1 MQKPRFPIAFLS
13 TLIISNAVFSADD
26 SANWPNVGND
36 KGGTRYS
43 TLNQINT
50 GNVSTLKAAWTY
62 HTGDAGQGTTIE
74 CTPLVI
80 DGVMYITT
88 VLTKAVALNAATGDE
103 IWKYDPWA
111 GMAKMPSRASGGV
124 NRGVAYWSDGK
135 AGGERRIFLGL
146 GDARLISLDAKTG
159 KPDETFG
166 DKGKVNMRAGL
177 DPEVANHSYGPTS
190 APMVYR
196 DVVIV
201 GYSNDEHSPAAP
213 GDTRAFDAHTGKEV
227 WRFHAIPR
235 GDEFGADTWEKDAWK
250 NRGGANAWGGFTL
263 DAQRG
268 TVFCG
273 TGSVT
278 SDFFG
283 MDRKGENLFGN
294 CTLALDALTGK
305 RLWHFQSVHHDVW
318 DHDNPCPPVV
328 VTVQHDGRATE
339 AVAQVTKTGYCYLL
353 DRMTGKPLFDV
364 KEMPAPGSEL
374 AGEQCCK
381 SQPVPVKPPPFAR
394 QEVTENDV
402 TDISPEAHAFGLK
415 FLQSLRHDRWAPP
428 SEQGTLVVPGYHGGS
443 AWGGASVD
451 PTTGILYVNSN
462 NVPGIAAMKKRGDN
476 DYSFASYT
484 RFTDAEGYPALK
496 PPWGQLTA
504 IDLNEGEFAWQIV
517 LGEFP
522 ELKKRGV
529 PQTGTENMGGT
540 IVTAGGLVFIAA
552 TMDEKF
558 HAFDKSNGKL
568 LWDYKLDYGGYA
580 TPCTYSV
587 NGKQFV
593 AIAAGGGGKLRTK
606 SGDEFVAFTL
616 P

>member
-1 MQKPRFPIAFLS
+1 MPKTLLALSVFAALVFPHS
-13 TLIISNAVFSADD
+13 VFSADGRTD
-26 SANWPNVGND
+26 WPNVGND
-36 KGGTRYS
+36 KGGMRYS

-50 GNVSTLKAAWTY
+50 GNVSNLKLAWTY

-80 DGVMYITT
+80 DGVMYVTT
-88 VLTKAVALNAATGDE
+88 VLTKAVALNAATGE
-103 IWKYDPWA
+103 QIWRFDPYA
-111 GMAKMPSRASGGV
+111 GMAKLPLRASGGV
-124 NRGVAYWSDGK
+124 NRGAAYWSDGK
-135 AGGERRIFLGL
+135 PTGNRRIFLSL
-146 GDARLISLDAKTG
+146 GDARLISLNAKDG
-159 KPDETFG
+159 KPDEAFG
-166 DKGKVNMRAGL
+166 EKGQVDLRAGL
-177 DPEVANHSYGPTS
+177 DREVANRSYGSTS

-196 DVVIV
+196 GLVIL
-201 GYSNDEHSPAAP
+201 GFSSDEHSPAAP
-213 GDTRAFDAHTGKEV
+213 GDTRAFDVRTGKEM

-235 GDEFGADTWEKDAWK
+235 EDEFGADTWEKDAWK

-268 TVFCG
+268 ILFCG
-273 TGSVT
+273 TGSAT
-278 SDFFG
+278 SDFYG
-283 MDRKGENLFGN
+283 ADRKGENLFAN

-328 VTVQHDGRATE
+328 VTVQHEGHPVE

-353 DRMTGKPLFDV
+353 DRMSGKPLFGV
-364 KEMPAPGSEL
+364 TEVPAPASEL
-374 AGEQCCK
+374 AGEQCCAT
-381 SQPVPVKPPPFAR
+381 QPVPLKPPPFSR
-394 QEVTENDV
+394 QEITENDV

-428 SEQGTLVVPGYHGGS
+428 SERGTLVVPGYHGG
-443 AWGGASVD
+443 ATWAGACAD

-462 NVPGIAAMKKRGDN
+462 NTPGIAAMKKTANN
-476 DYSFASYT
+476 DYNFAAYT
-484 RFTDAEGYPALK
+484 RFNDAEGYPALK
-496 PPWGQLTA
+496 PPWGNLTA
-504 IDLNEGEFAWQIV
+504 IDLNKGEFAWQIV

-522 ELKKRGV
+522 DLKKRGV
-529 PQTGTENMGGT
+529 PQTGTENFGGT
-540 IVTAGGLVFIAA
+540 IVTAGGLVFIGG

-568 LWDYKLDYGGYA
+568 LWDYTLNAGGYA

-593 AIAAGGGGKLRTK
+593 VIAAGGGGKLRTK